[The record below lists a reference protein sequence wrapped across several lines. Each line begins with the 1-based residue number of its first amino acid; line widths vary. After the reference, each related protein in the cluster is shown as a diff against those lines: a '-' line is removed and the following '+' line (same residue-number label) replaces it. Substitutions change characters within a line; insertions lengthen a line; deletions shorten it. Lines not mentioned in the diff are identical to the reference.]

1 MIHRIRKAE
10 QARFPLAEEC
20 AIFRPFVTHRTGMLC
35 RIKLC
40 AHYPL
45 TLGMT
50 CLPLGRKCDECFLP
64 FIKAIVRKCEPM
76 HEYEGNIRE
85 TLAKLLFGS
94 IFAFMLV
101 RTARTCLRVSIWIAL
116 PSFAANLLAM
126 ATLDDA
132 DFGFFDI
139 FMLAGL
145 AGALAGRQN
154 PAVRADHGGR

>member
-1 MIHRIRKAE
+1 
-10 QARFPLAEEC
+10 
-20 AIFRPFVTHRTGMLC
+20 
-35 RIKLC
+35 
-40 AHYPL
+40 
-45 TLGMT
+45 
-50 CLPLGRKCDECFLP
+50 
-64 FIKAIVRKCEPM
+64 M
-76 HEYEGNIRE
+76 HKYEGNICE

-94 IFAFMLV
+94 IFVFLLV

-116 PSFAANLLAM
+116 KFAANLLAM